1 MHCLVVNV
9 CTACGVAPTTS
20 EACSCKGPLQNAF
33 RGQGC
38 FHILSSSLLSFQS
51 CSTSCAPALLNDP
64 PAEMK
69 ALCNISQ
76 RTVWHFIWHVYSK
89 KYIVKQN
96 FIVGSSGDD
105 SAESNMQSGKDDED
119 LQKALALSLEP
130 LEDRT
135 GAELGS
141 LLTWCKKVFRHG
153 SAQFTILRSC
163 WPQATC
169 I

>member
-1 MHCLVVNV
+1 MSIVKN
-9 CTACGVAPTTS
+9 
-20 EACSCKGPLQNAF
+20 
-33 RGQGC
+33 
-38 FHILSSSLLSFQS
+38 
-51 CSTSCAPALLNDP
+51 
-64 PAEMK
+64 
-69 ALCNISQ
+69 
-76 RTVWHFIWHVYSK
+76 
-89 KYIVKQN
+89 IVKQN

-105 SAESNMQSGKDDED
+105 SAEPNMQSGKDDED

>member
-1 MHCLVVNV
+1 MDNLHCLVVNV

-89 KYIVKQN
+89 KYIVKHN

-130 LEDRT
+130 VED
-135 GAELGS
+135 
-141 LLTWCKKVFRHG
+141 
-153 SAQFTILRSC
+153 
-163 WPQATC
+163 
-169 I
+169 

>member
-89 KYIVKQN
+89 NIYSKTVLWAALEMIL
-96 FIVGSSGDD
+96 
-105 SAESNMQSGKDDED
+105 QSQTCKAARTTKICRK
-119 LQKALALSLEP
+119 LWLFRWNHWRTALAQSW
-130 LEDRT
+130 
-135 GAELGS
+135 AH
-141 LLTWCKKVFRHG
+141 F
-153 SAQFTILRSC
+153 
-163 WPQATC
+163 
-169 I
+169 